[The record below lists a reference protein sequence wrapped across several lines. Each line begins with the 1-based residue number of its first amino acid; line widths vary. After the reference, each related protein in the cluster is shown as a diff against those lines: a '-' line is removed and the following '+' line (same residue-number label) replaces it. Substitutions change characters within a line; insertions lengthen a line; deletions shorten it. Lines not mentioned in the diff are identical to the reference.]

1 VNLGLDTSVVLRLLT
16 GQPAEL
22 AEIAQRRLEQAHADG
37 DTVVISDLVLAE
49 CYYALVHHYQF
60 AKEDARSKLHHMA
73 NSGTVVIDPSEAR
86 AALNKAHGA
95 GLVDRL
101 ILHRYRAGQ
110 ASTLTFDKALGAAG
124 ATRLKTKS

>member
-16 GQPAEL
+16 GQPTDMAET
-22 AEIAQRRLEQAHADG
+22 ARRRLEQAHADG
-37 DTVVISDLVLAE
+37 DAVVISDLVLAE

-60 AKEDARSKLHHMA
+60 DKEDARDKLHNMA
-73 NSGTVVIDPSEAR
+73 NSGTVVIEPIEAR
-86 AALNKAHGA
+86 GALDKAAGA

-101 ILHRYRAGQ
+101 ILHRYRAIQ

-124 ATRLKTKS
+124 ATRLKAKN